1 MIRLSASSV
10 AVLGLAM
17 AASLSAAFLLNRLSG
32 PGEAQAAPQ
41 AASQAVSLAVVAPA
55 SAAPATGSAAQVV
68 KGADGHY
75 WADARIDGRA
85 VRVMIDTGAT
95 VVALTMDDA
104 ARLGVIP
111 NEADFKTTVRTA
123 SGPVPAAPVRLKA
136 VSVGRAEVRDVDA
149 LVLQD
154 GLPHSLL
161 GMSYLGRLSAFE
173 ATPTGLTLRP

>member
-1 MIRLSASSV
+1 MIRLAASSV
-10 AVLGLAM
+10 AVVSLAM
-17 AASLSAAFLLNRLSG
+17 AASLSAAFWLNRLGG
-32 PGEAQAAPQ
+32 PGEAQAAP
-41 AASQAVSLAVVAPA
+41 VVVAVPA
-55 SAAPATGSAAQVV
+55 ATGSAAQVV

-95 VVALTMDDA
+95 VVALTLDDA
-104 ARLGVIP
+104 ARLGVVP
-111 NEADFKTTVRTA
+111 NEADFTRTVRTA

-136 VSVGRAEVRDVDA
+136 VSVGRAEVRGVDA

-173 ATPTGLTLRP
+173 ATPMGLTLRP

>member
-1 MIRLSASSV
+1 MIRLAASSV
-10 AVLGLAM
+10 AVVGLAM
-17 AASLSAAFLLNRLSG
+17 AASLSAAFWLNRLGG
-32 PGEAQAAPQ
+32 PGEAQAAP
-41 AASQAVSLAVVAPA
+41 AVVAVFA
-55 SAAPATGSAAQVV
+55 STAPATGSAAQVT

-75 WADARIDGRA
+75 WADAEIEGRA

-95 VVALTMDDA
+95 VVALTLDDA
-104 ARLGVIP
+104 RRLGVTP
-111 NEADFKTTVRTA
+111 NEADFTRTVQTA
-123 SGPVPAAPVRLKA
+123 SGPVPAAPVRLKT
-136 VSVGRAEVRDVDA
+136 VSVGRTEVRDVEA

>member
-1 MIRLSASSV
+1 MIRLAASSV
-10 AVLGLAM
+10 AVVSLAM
-17 AASLSAAFLLNRLSG
+17 AASLSAAFWLNRLGG
-32 PGEAQAAPQ
+32 PGEAQAAPM
-41 AASQAVSLAVVAPA
+41 VVAVPA
-55 SAAPATGSAAQVV
+55 TNAPATGSAAQVV

-85 VRVMIDTGAT
+85 VRVMVDTGAT
-95 VVALTMDDA
+95 VVALTLDDA
-104 ARLGVIP
+104 RRLGVTP
-111 NEADFKTTVRTA
+111 NEADFTRTVRTA

-136 VSVGRAEVRDVDA
+136 VSVGRAEVRGVDA

>member
-1 MIRLSASSV
+1 MIRLAASSV
-10 AVLGLAM
+10 AVVGLAM
-17 AASLSAAFLLNRLSG
+17 AASLSAAFWLNRLSG
-32 PGEAQAAPQ
+32 PGEAQAAP
-41 AASQAVSLAVVAPA
+41 AAVAIPA
-55 SAAPATGSAAQVV
+55 STAPATGSAAQVV

-104 ARLGVIP
+104 RRLGVTP
-111 NEADFKTTVRTA
+111 NEADFTQTVRTA

-136 VSVGRAEVRDVDA
+136 VSVGRTEVRGVEA

>member
-1 MIRLSASSV
+1 MIRLAASSV
-10 AVLGLAM
+10 AVVSLAM
-17 AASLSAAFLLNRLSG
+17 AASLSAAFWLNRLGG
-32 PGEAQAAPQ
+32 PGEAQAAP
-41 AASQAVSLAVVAPA
+41 VVVAVPA
-55 SAAPATGSAAQVV
+55 ATGSAAQVV

-85 VRVMIDTGAT
+85 VRVMIDTGAR
-95 VVALTMDDA
+95 VVALTLDDA
-104 ARLGVIP
+104 ARLGVVP
-111 NEADFKTTVRTA
+111 NEADFTRTVRTA

-136 VSVGRAEVRDVDA
+136 VSVGRAEVRGVDA

-173 ATPTGLTLRP
+173 ATPMGLTLRP

>member
-1 MIRLSASSV
+1 MIRLAASSV
-10 AVLGLAM
+10 AVVSLAM
-17 AASLSAAFLLNRLSG
+17 AASLSAAFWLNRLGG
-32 PGEAQAAPQ
+32 PGEAQAAP
-41 AASQAVSLAVVAPA
+41 VVVAVPA
-55 SAAPATGSAAQVV
+55 ATGSAAQVV

-95 VVALTMDDA
+95 VVALTLDDA
-104 ARLGVIP
+104 ARLGVVP
-111 NEADFKTTVRTA
+111 NEADFTRTVRTA

-136 VSVGRAEVRDVDA
+136 VSVGRAEVRGVDA